1 MELKQLEFFI
11 ACAEVKSLSKASDIL
26 YTSQPNVSKVIRHLE
41 DELGAQLFERTSKG
55 LRLTQ
60 FGKSIYEYAL
70 NTVKNAEII
79 SNMSKNEKRA
89 TFYISTY
96 QSNVFSKLL
105 VKLYKNN
112 PDIIIEHR
120 QGTVEEII
128 NHVEKGISEIGFLYV
143 SQKHITAFLNVI
155 KRKKLVFTPLGKF
168 KACLFAGPENPLFE
182 RDTVSIDELP
192 NLKFV
197 RSLSDFFSV
206 DDGLEK
212 VSLGV
217 VNSDSLHNSVYTNS
231 EHLSTNLLLETDL
244 VDIGI
249 NFSYPGKNQYG
260 IKDLY
265 IQDEAS
271 ALTLGY
277 VTDEGHTLSNHAQQ
291 LVQYTQ
297 ELIKP

>member
-11 ACAEVKSLSKASDIL
+11 SCAEAKSLSKAAALL

-41 DELGAQLFERTSKG
+41 DELGAPLFERTSKG
-55 LRLTQ
+55 LKLTQ

-96 QSNVFSKLL
+96 QSNVISKLL
-105 VKLYKNN
+105 VKLYKEN

-155 KRKKLVFTPLGKF
+155 KRKKLIFIPLKKF
-168 KACLFAGPENPLFE
+168 KACLYAGPENPLYNQ
-182 RDTVSIDELP
+182 DTISIDELP
-192 NLKFV
+192 KLKFV
-197 RSLSDFFSV
+197 RSLSDFFSI
-206 DDGLEK
+206 DDGLEH

-217 VNSDSLHNSVYTNS
+217 VNSDSLHNVVYTNS
-231 EHLSTNLLLETDL
+231 EHLATNLLLESDL

-249 NFSYPGKNQYG
+249 NFNYPGESQYTIKN
-260 IKDLY
+260 LY
-265 IQDEAS
+265 IEGEDS
-271 ALTLGY
+271 TLTLGY
-277 VTDEGHTLSNHAQQ
+277 VVDEGHTLSQYAEQI
-291 LVQYTQ
+291 VQYTK
-297 ELIKP
+297 ELLKP

>member
-11 ACAEVKSLSKASDIL
+11 ACAELTSLSKASDRL

-143 SQKHITAFLNVI
+143 
-155 KRKKLVFTPLGKF
+155 
-168 KACLFAGPENPLFE
+168 
-182 RDTVSIDELP
+182 
-192 NLKFV
+192 
-197 RSLSDFFSV
+197 
-206 DDGLEK
+206 
-212 VSLGV
+212 
-217 VNSDSLHNSVYTNS
+217 
-231 EHLSTNLLLETDL
+231 
-244 VDIGI
+244 
-249 NFSYPGKNQYG
+249 
-260 IKDLY
+260 
-265 IQDEAS
+265 
-271 ALTLGY
+271 
-277 VTDEGHTLSNHAQQ
+277 
-291 LVQYTQ
+291 
-297 ELIKP
+297 